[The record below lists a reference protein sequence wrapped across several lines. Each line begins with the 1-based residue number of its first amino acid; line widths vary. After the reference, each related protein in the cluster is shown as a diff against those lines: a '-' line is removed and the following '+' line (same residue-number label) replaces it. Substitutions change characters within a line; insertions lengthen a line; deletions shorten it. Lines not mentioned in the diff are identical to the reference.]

1 MLLKLTEISRIYQRS
16 GTTQMFAALDAV
28 DFSLASGAWVG
39 VVGQSGSGK
48 STLARILVGL
58 ETPDSG
64 SRYFQGN
71 DTARFK
77 AAEWRDF
84 RQNVQM
90 VFQSPFLSFSH
101 RLKVGVQVMEPLL
114 NYHKMTRNA
123 AMEYTR
129 DLLVQVGLEAGFFD
143 RHAHQF
149 SGGQLQRAAIARALA
164 AKPSVIVFD
173 EATSALDVT
182 TQRRII
188 NLLERLKHTH
198 NFATVFIS
206 HDIAL
211 VQKIT
216 ENIYVMKDAKLCE
229 VFRSADLF
237 DPGRDAYTKLLI
249 KSVFDMKA
257 AQ

>member
-1 MLLKLTEISRIYQRS
+1 
-16 GTTQMFAALDAV
+16 MFHALDAV
-28 DFSLASGAWVG
+28 DFNLASGAWVG

-48 STLARILVGL
+48 STLARILTGL
-58 ETPDSG
+58 ETPDAG

-71 DTARFK
+71 DMAGFDATQ
-77 AAEWRDF
+77 WRDF

-114 NYHKMTRNA
+114 NYRKMRHREA
-123 AMEYTR
+123 VEYTR

-143 RHAHQF
+143 RHAHQL

-164 AKPSVIVFD
+164 AKPSVIIFD

-188 NLLERLKHTH
+188 DLLAQLKQTH

-216 ENIYVMKDAKLCE
+216 EQIYVMKDAKLCE

-237 DPGRDAYTKLLI
+237 DPGRDAYTKLLV

-257 AQ
+257 VQ